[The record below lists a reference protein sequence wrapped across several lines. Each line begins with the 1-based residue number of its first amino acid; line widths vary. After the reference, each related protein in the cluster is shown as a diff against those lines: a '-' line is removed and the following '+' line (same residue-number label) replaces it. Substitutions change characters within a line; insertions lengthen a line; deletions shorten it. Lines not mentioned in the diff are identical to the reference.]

1 MFAAR
6 LTPCPFKTNSKCA
19 TTRTV
24 RWFVFSKSAAY
35 SCECELVCRSVRIAE
50 AHQWAKAHF
59 LVGARIDLATQAQ
72 AAENMA
78 FDLEKVQNIADRVAR
93 SSGLEVVDVEV
104 SGGGKHRT
112 LRVFIDRPG
121 AAPAAD
127 RPDGVTHEDCA
138 KFSREFGTIVDV
150 EDAFPGGSYVL
161 EVSSPGLDRKLTKAA
176 DFERFR
182 GQRVKLMT
190 REPVDNNR
198 HFEGKL
204 ESFENG
210 KLLLDLSAARK
221 KKMRP
226 KEGESSRV
234 EIELRNVEKA
244 NLVPEI

>member
-1 MFAAR
+1 
-6 LTPCPFKTNSKCA
+6 
-19 TTRTV
+19 
-24 RWFVFSKSAAY
+24 
-35 SCECELVCRSVRIAE
+35 
-50 AHQWAKAHF
+50 
-59 LVGARIDLATQAQ
+59 
-72 AAENMA
+72 MA
-78 FDLEKVQNIADRVAR
+78 FDLEKVWHIADRVAG
-93 SSGLEVVDVEV
+93 SNGLEVVDVEV
-104 SGGGKHRT
+104 AGAGRHRT

-121 AAPAAD
+121 AAPTED

-138 KFSREFGTIVDV
+138 NFSREFGTIVDV

-190 REPVDNNR
+190 REPVNNNR

-204 ESFENG
+204 ESFEGG

-226 KEGESSRV
+226 KDGEAARV